1 MTYLLDTHVFLW
13 WVMQSPRLSP
23 KAFALCQDEKNSL
36 KLSITSVWEI
46 QIKEQLGKLRLP
58 ARLAEIV
65 ETQRDR
71 NRIELL
77 SIELEHVLRLADL
90 PTYHKDPFDRL
101 LIAQAQVEGLVLI
114 SGDARLADYPVE
126 VVW

>member
-1 MTYLLDTHVFLW
+1 LLDTHVFLW
-13 WVMQSPRLSP
+13 WAMQSSRLSP
-23 KAFALCQDEKNSL
+23 KAFALCQDATNIL
-36 KLSITSVWEI
+36 KLSVASVWEI

-58 ARLAEIV
+58 APLADIV

-77 SIELEHVLRLADL
+77 SIELEHVLGLANL

-114 SGDARLADYPVE
+114 SGDARLAEYPIE